1 MLSCFCFWLIIFKIL
16 GKFYIHNPPAYRNFH
31 LLFLLSYQNLFFRFQ
46 CLSKTFSCFFR
57 ITAAIA
63 YLPIF
68 HLPLSLFLI
77 LLCTSILFFFVLM
90 FFIMFAITPLTCS
103 LKPLFH
109 YSFPLLLI
117 PPTFSSL
124 NFIPYLRTSHSLTI
138 SSHSPSFPICFLSY
152 YSHPSQTLLIL
163 LPRDHSLSHS
173 EQILTITC

>member
-1 MLSCFCFWLIIFKIL
+1 MSFQNFFLFFQNHSCNSLLAHLSSASFFVS
-16 GKFYIHNPPAYRNFH
+16 NPPLYFY
-31 LLFLLSYQNLFFRFQ
+31 S
-46 CLSKTFSCFFR
+46 
-57 ITAAIA
+57 
-63 YLPIF
+63 
-68 HLPLSLFLI
+68 
-77 LLCTSILFFFVLM
+77 FFFVLM